1 MDERGAVALARARDW
16 ARTVTRV
23 LVQLD
28 ITLGPQGALV
38 QSFALFG
45 LGRIRHAF
53 MLVEANLPLNSQIC
67 TSHEGLYVC
76 WPFESG
82 IS

>member
-28 ITLGPQGALV
+28 VTLGPEGAVV
-38 QSFALFG
+38 QSLHSLDLGG
-45 LGRIRHAF
+45 LDT
-53 MLVEANLPLNSQIC
+53 LSCL
-67 TSHEGLYVC
+67 
-76 WPFESG
+76 
-82 IS
+82 